1 MEKTEVIT
9 RVSKL
14 VILFLFAVTPVMLN
28 GQDNRKVL
36 TQSIRG
42 TVVDVASGYPIAY
55 ASVALLE
62 RPGTGAITDRDILL

>member
-36 TQSIRG
+36 MRSIRG
-42 TVVDVASGYPIAY
+42 TVVYAASGYPIAY
-55 ASVALLE
+55 ASVALL
-62 RPGTGAITDRDILL
+62 GYTGIVRGI